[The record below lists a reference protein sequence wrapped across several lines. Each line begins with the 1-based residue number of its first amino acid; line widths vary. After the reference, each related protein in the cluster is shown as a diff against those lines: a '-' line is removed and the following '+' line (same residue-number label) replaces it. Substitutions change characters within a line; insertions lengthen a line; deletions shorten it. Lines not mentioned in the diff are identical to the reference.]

1 MYLRPATLADIP
13 QLTTLFLRLKQGGPY
28 AFIPHDLPTAQ
39 RAMRQCVS
47 GPGKYLRV
55 IVAGD
60 VLVAALMGGTQ
71 PFWWGKRRYA
81 SDYALFSQIP
91 RGGEWL
97 VRDFCGW
104 AWKQPG
110 VVEVLMGQSSGDAI
124 EATRALFEGLGFERV
139 GGIFRLTR
147 YEAMGREA

>member
-1 MYLRPATLADIP
+1 MQLRPATLADIP
-13 QLTTLFLRLKQGGPY
+13 QLTKLFLRLKQGGAY

-47 GPGKYLRV
+47 GPGKYFRV
-55 IVAGD
+55 IEVGG
-60 VLVAALMGGTQ
+60 LIVAALMGGTQ

-81 SDYALFSQIP
+81 SDYALFSQAP
-91 RGGEWL
+91 RAGERL
-97 VRDFCGW
+97 VQDFCAW

-124 EATRALFEGLGFERV
+124 EATAALFDGLGFERA

-147 YEAMGREA
+147 YEALGRQA